1 MDKEKKPQEKEARK
15 PHDPF
20 FRWLFS
26 DVNHLRLLLELAGKV
41 NVDVADFLAAVKL
54 EPVGVARKG
63 LSQVFSR
70 HGVAVPLCVREHVRH
85 PGQRLSRLR
94 RCDDRPWNCG
104 DGTCLRQ
111 GCLP

>member
-1 MDKEKKPQEKEARK
+1 MDKEKKSQEKEARK

-26 DVNHLRLLLELAGKV
+26 DANHLRLLLELAGKV

-54 EPVGVARKG
+54 EPAGVARKG

-70 HGVAVPLCVREHVRH
+70 HGVAVPLCVREHVGH
-85 PGQRLSRLR
+85 SGQRRPCLR
-94 RCDDRPWNCG
+94 KCRNRPRNRG
-104 DGTCLRQ
+104 DGACLRQ
-111 GCLP
+111 ECLP